1 METIGQVIGN
11 RQMVPVESRGLQPT
25 CQLSPAL
32 QQKTMLVRQ
41 KYGNREQF
49 LERMNPSSQNFA
61 AQYPV
66 KAFFNETAPT
76 VTVLR
81 HTYGANMP
89 AMWMLPQI
97 FDLCEFTGVRKMD
110 EHQAINLANVIAN
123 EYGYLKVSEL
133 LLFFYRM
140 KTGRYGVFFGAVDPM
155 RIMEAL
161 KQFMNERSLE
171 YEKREN
177 ELKEREREESAK
189 NAITPREYCRNHG
202 YPEMDNVLDIIEYE
216 RKLEN
221 VKPPKD

>member
-1 METIGQVIGN
+1 
-11 RQMVPVESRGLQPT
+11 MVPVESRGLQPT

-32 QQKTMLVRQ
+32 RQKTTLALQ

-49 LERMNPSSQNFA
+49 LARMTPDAQKYA
-61 AQYPV
+61 AQHPA
-66 KAFFNETAPT
+66 KAFFSESAPT
-76 VTVLR
+76 MTVLR
-81 HTYGANMP
+81 HAYGENMP

-110 EHQAINLANVIAN
+110 DRQAINLANVIAQ

-161 KQFMNERSLE
+161 KQFMSERSLE
-171 YEKREN
+171 HEKREN
-177 ELKEREREESAK
+177 EEKAKERERLAHDASIVDCE
-189 NAITPREYCRNHG
+189 EYCRKHG
-202 YPEMDNVLDIIEYE
+202 YPIMTQIHEIICYEMSLE
-216 RKLEN
+216 KEN
-221 VKPPKD
+221 VKPPTD